1 MESRLLT
8 CRRCGESVKTL
19 HVVRD
24 RNGNREWVCPDCLK
38 SDESSMFIVPLVE
51 DSATS
56 IARRS
61 DALHDDKSGAIT
73 RRWLC
78 DRVARLEA
86 ALNGRK
92 P

>member
-8 CRRCGESVKTL
+8 CQRCGESVRTL

-24 RNGNREWVCPDCLK
+24 RNGNREWVCPDCMRG
-38 SDESSMFIVPLVE
+38 DESSMFMVPKVAG
-51 DSATS
+51 DATS

-61 DALHDDKSGAIT
+61 DALHDDKSGAVT